1 MQTSDYC
8 AKARKYEED
17 ILSGKIPACIFVKQA
32 IRRQRDDLKRWSRE
46 DSPFYFDQAEG
57 NRVCRFIEY
66 LPHTK
71 GALRGQK
78 IKLEP
83 WQCWILTTIFGWRR
97 RSDNRRRFG
106 RVYIEVPRGNGKALA
121 LDTLIPTP
129 EGFVRMEDLKVGDFV
144 YGSDGKPCRIVAATE
159 AMYGRPCY
167 EVEFNTGEVIVADAE
182 HQWVTD
188 ARRDRDRLKGRGGKN
203 AGPKPSI
210 KTTREIASTLMCRE
224 DRNHRIPVVPSVEG
238 VQKVLPLE
246 PYLLGLWLGDGTT
259 HHTGFTCADM
269 ETIERIRSMGYPVKN
284 ASTESNHYAWRIT
297 SGSKGVFAAK
307 DSFYKK
313 LQQIG
318 VLHDKHIP
326 EAYMNASESQ
336 RLELLQGLMDTDGF
350 ISKGQGQ
357 CEFVQKRPE
366 LARQVYRLVAGLGM
380 RPRLLEKRAILKGRD
395 CGVVYRI
402 LFHAYREKPVFK
414 LSRKLERMR
423 NRPEKRGL
431 QDYRQIVR
439 CEPVP
444 SVPVRCI
451 EVDSPDHCY
460 LASEGHI
467 ITHNSSLSSGVALYC
482 LLADREP
489 GAEVY
494 SFATTRDQAGIV
506 FGDAKQMAMMSEPL
520 RKKFG
525 LEVLAKALFVPGTN
539 STFQAKSAEGSTLD
553 GLNTH
558 FACIDELHAHK
569 TRAVYDVVET
579 SIGKRLNPILWVIT
593 TAGFDTAGICYEVRT
608 MVREVLAKTVED
620 ETQFGIIYT
629 IDEGDD
635 WKTEAALIKANPN
648 WGVSVMPKMVLPLQL
663 KAITLASAANNFKTK
678 HLDVWCQAGA
688 AWMDMTAWHKGE
700 RTVDL
705 DDFEGRP
712 CVIGLDLGAKN
723 DLTAK
728 VYVFKTEGDDGRPRY
743 QVFSRLYLPQTAI
756 DKGTVSQYSGWADTG
771 VIQVTGGAMTDMTRI
786 EEELREDLSRFDVQ
800 AIAYDPWQ
808 ATQLAGNLSED
819 GAPMVEYRNTV
830 QNISEPM
837 KWLEALV
844 QDGRLDHDGN
854 PAMTWMM
861 GNVVAKVDAKD
872 NIFPRKERYESKID
886 GPVALIYALAM
897 YLSDREDNGGD
908 FDEFLDDIIVI

>member
-1 MQTSDYC
+1 MTNLKREATLRTSDHC
-8 AKARKYEED
+8 AKAKKYEED
-17 ILSGKIPACIFVKQA
+17 VLSGKIPACTYVKQA
-32 IRRQRDDLKRWSRE
+32 IRRQRDDLKRWSKP

-57 NRVCRFIEY
+57 NRVCKFVEL

-83 WQCWILTTIFGWRR
+83 WQCWVLTTIFGWRR

-106 RVYIEVPRGNGKALA
+106 RVYIEVPRGNGKSA
-121 LDTLIPTP
+121 
-129 EGFVRMEDLKVGDFV
+129 
-144 YGSDGKPCRIVAATE
+144 
-159 AMYGRPCY
+159 
-167 EVEFNTGEVIVADAE
+167 
-182 HQWVTD
+182 
-188 ARRDRDRLKGRGGKN
+188 
-203 AGPKPSI
+203 
-210 KTTREIASTLMCRE
+210 
-224 DRNHRIPVVPSVEG
+224 
-238 VQKVLPLE
+238 
-246 PYLLGLWLGDGTT
+246 
-259 HHTGFTCADM
+259 
-269 ETIERIRSMGYPVKN
+269 
-284 ASTESNHYAWRIT
+284 
-297 SGSKGVFAAK
+297 
-307 DSFYKK
+307 
-313 LQQIG
+313 
-318 VLHDKHIP
+318 
-326 EAYMNASESQ
+326 
-336 RLELLQGLMDTDGF
+336 
-350 ISKGQGQ
+350 
-357 CEFVQKRPE
+357 
-366 LARQVYRLVAGLGM
+366 
-380 RPRLLEKRAILKGRD
+380 
-395 CGVVYRI
+395 
-402 LFHAYREKPVFK
+402 
-414 LSRKLERMR
+414 
-423 NRPEKRGL
+423 
-431 QDYRQIVR
+431 
-439 CEPVP
+439 
-444 SVPVRCI
+444 
-451 EVDSPDHCY
+451 
-460 LASEGHI
+460 
-467 ITHNSSLSSGVALYC
+467 LSSAVALYC

-506 FGDAKQMAMMSEPL
+506 FGDAKQMAMMCEPL

-525 LEVLAKALFVPGTN
+525 LEVLAKALFVPSTN

-608 MVREVLAKTVED
+608 MVREVLARTVED

-678 HLDVWCQAGA
+678 HLDIWCQAGA

-700 RTVDL
+700 RVVDL

-743 QVFSRLYLPQTAI
+743 QVISRLYLPQTAI

-771 VIQVTGGAMTDMTRI
+771 VIQVTGGAMTDLTRI

-808 ATQLAGNLSED
+808 ATQLANDLSED

-830 QNISEPM
+830 QNVSEPM

-897 YLSDREDNGGD
+897 HLSDREDDGGD
-908 FDEFLDDIIVI
+908 FSEFLDDIIVI

>member
-1 MQTSDYC
+1 MQTSDFC
-8 AKARKYEED
+8 AKAKKYEDD
-17 ILSGKIPACIFVKQA
+17 ILSGKIPACVYVKQA
-32 IRRQRDDLKRWSRE
+32 IRRQREDLNRWSGK
-46 DSPFYFDQAEG
+46 DSLFYFDQAEG
-57 NRVCRFIEY
+57 NRVCKFIEL

-78 IKLEP
+78 IRLEP

-106 RVYIEVPRGNGKALA
+106 RVYIEVPRGNGK
-121 LDTLIPTP
+121 
-129 EGFVRMEDLKVGDFV
+129 
-144 YGSDGKPCRIVAATE
+144 
-159 AMYGRPCY
+159 
-167 EVEFNTGEVIVADAE
+167 
-182 HQWVTD
+182 
-188 ARRDRDRLKGRGGKN
+188 
-203 AGPKPSI
+203 
-210 KTTREIASTLMCRE
+210 
-224 DRNHRIPVVPSVEG
+224 
-238 VQKVLPLE
+238 
-246 PYLLGLWLGDGTT
+246 
-259 HHTGFTCADM
+259 
-269 ETIERIRSMGYPVKN
+269 
-284 ASTESNHYAWRIT
+284 
-297 SGSKGVFAAK
+297 
-307 DSFYKK
+307 
-313 LQQIG
+313 
-318 VLHDKHIP
+318 
-326 EAYMNASESQ
+326 
-336 RLELLQGLMDTDGF
+336 
-350 ISKGQGQ
+350 
-357 CEFVQKRPE
+357 
-366 LARQVYRLVAGLGM
+366 
-380 RPRLLEKRAILKGRD
+380 
-395 CGVVYRI
+395 
-402 LFHAYREKPVFK
+402 
-414 LSRKLERMR
+414 
-423 NRPEKRGL
+423 
-431 QDYRQIVR
+431 
-439 CEPVP
+439 
-444 SVPVRCI
+444 
-451 EVDSPDHCY
+451 
-460 LASEGHI
+460 
-467 ITHNSSLSSGVALYC
+467 SSLSSGVALYC

-506 FGDAKQMAMMSEPL
+506 FGDAKQMAMMCEPL

-705 DDFEGRP
+705 DDFEGRS

-756 DKGTVSQYSGWADTG
+756 DKGTVSQYSGWADTS
-771 VIQVTGGAMTDMTRI
+771 VIQVTGGAMTDLTRI

-808 ATQLAGNLSED
+808 ATQLANDLSED

-830 QNISEPM
+830 QNVSEPM

-854 PAMTWMM
+854 PCMTWMM

-897 YLSDREDNGGD
+897 YLSDREDDGGD
-908 FDEFLDDIIVI
+908 FSEFLDDIIVI

>member
-1 MQTSDYC
+1 MQTSDHC
-8 AKARKYEED
+8 AKAKKYEED
-17 ILSGKIPACIFVKQA
+17 VLSGKIPACQFVKQA
-32 IRRQRDDLKRWSRE
+32 IRRQRDDLKRWSKK
-46 DSPFYFDQAEG
+46 DSPFYFDKEEG

-106 RVYIEVPRGNGKALA
+106 RVYIEVPRGNGK
-121 LDTLIPTP
+121 
-129 EGFVRMEDLKVGDFV
+129 
-144 YGSDGKPCRIVAATE
+144 
-159 AMYGRPCY
+159 
-167 EVEFNTGEVIVADAE
+167 
-182 HQWVTD
+182 
-188 ARRDRDRLKGRGGKN
+188 
-203 AGPKPSI
+203 
-210 KTTREIASTLMCRE
+210 
-224 DRNHRIPVVPSVEG
+224 
-238 VQKVLPLE
+238 
-246 PYLLGLWLGDGTT
+246 
-259 HHTGFTCADM
+259 
-269 ETIERIRSMGYPVKN
+269 
-284 ASTESNHYAWRIT
+284 
-297 SGSKGVFAAK
+297 
-307 DSFYKK
+307 
-313 LQQIG
+313 
-318 VLHDKHIP
+318 
-326 EAYMNASESQ
+326 
-336 RLELLQGLMDTDGF
+336 
-350 ISKGQGQ
+350 
-357 CEFVQKRPE
+357 
-366 LARQVYRLVAGLGM
+366 
-380 RPRLLEKRAILKGRD
+380 
-395 CGVVYRI
+395 
-402 LFHAYREKPVFK
+402 
-414 LSRKLERMR
+414 
-423 NRPEKRGL
+423 
-431 QDYRQIVR
+431 
-439 CEPVP
+439 
-444 SVPVRCI
+444 
-451 EVDSPDHCY
+451 
-460 LASEGHI
+460 
-467 ITHNSSLSSGVALYC
+467 SSLSSGVALYC

-506 FGDAKQMAMMSEPL
+506 FGDAKQMAMMSQPL
-520 RKKFG
+520 QKKFG
-525 LEVLAKALFVPGTN
+525 LEVLAKALYVPSTN

-608 MVREVLAKTVED
+608 MVREVLARTVED

-700 RTVDL
+700 RVVDL

-743 QVFSRLYLPQTAI
+743 QVISRLYLPQTAI

-771 VIQVTGGAMTDMTRI
+771 VIQVTGGAMTDLTRI

-808 ATQLAGNLSED
+808 ATQLANDLSED

-830 QNISEPM
+830 QNVSEPM

-897 YLSDREDNGGD
+897 HLSDREDDGGD
-908 FDEFLDDIIVI
+908 FSEFLDDIIVI

>member
-17 ILSGKIPACIFVKQA
+17 ILSGKIPACVYVKQA
-32 IRRQRDDLKRWSRE
+32 IRRQRDDLKRWSGKA
-46 DSPFYFDQAEG
+46 SPFYFDKAEG
-57 NRVCRFIEY
+57 NRVCKFIEL

-106 RVYIEVPRGNGKALA
+106 RVYIEVPRGNGK
-121 LDTLIPTP
+121 
-129 EGFVRMEDLKVGDFV
+129 
-144 YGSDGKPCRIVAATE
+144 
-159 AMYGRPCY
+159 
-167 EVEFNTGEVIVADAE
+167 
-182 HQWVTD
+182 
-188 ARRDRDRLKGRGGKN
+188 
-203 AGPKPSI
+203 
-210 KTTREIASTLMCRE
+210 
-224 DRNHRIPVVPSVEG
+224 
-238 VQKVLPLE
+238 
-246 PYLLGLWLGDGTT
+246 
-259 HHTGFTCADM
+259 
-269 ETIERIRSMGYPVKN
+269 
-284 ASTESNHYAWRIT
+284 
-297 SGSKGVFAAK
+297 
-307 DSFYKK
+307 
-313 LQQIG
+313 
-318 VLHDKHIP
+318 
-326 EAYMNASESQ
+326 
-336 RLELLQGLMDTDGF
+336 
-350 ISKGQGQ
+350 
-357 CEFVQKRPE
+357 
-366 LARQVYRLVAGLGM
+366 
-380 RPRLLEKRAILKGRD
+380 
-395 CGVVYRI
+395 
-402 LFHAYREKPVFK
+402 
-414 LSRKLERMR
+414 
-423 NRPEKRGL
+423 
-431 QDYRQIVR
+431 
-439 CEPVP
+439 
-444 SVPVRCI
+444 
-451 EVDSPDHCY
+451 
-460 LASEGHI
+460 
-467 ITHNSSLSSGVALYC
+467 SSLSSGVALYC

-506 FGDAKQMAMMSEPL
+506 FGDAKQMAMMCEPL

-593 TAGFDTAGICYEVRT
+593 TAGFDTAGICFEVRT

-635 WKTEAALIKANPN
+635 WKTEAALVKANPN
-648 WGVSVMPKMVLPLQL
+648 WAVSVMPKMVLPLQL

-688 AWMDMTAWHKGE
+688 AWMDLTAWHKGE

-723 DLTAK
+723 DITAK

-819 GAPMVEYRNTV
+819 GASMVEYRNTV

-897 YLSDREDNGGD
+897 YLSDREDTGGD

>member
-1 MQTSDYC
+1 MQTSDFC
-8 AKARKYEED
+8 AKAKKYEDD
-17 ILSGKIPACIFVKQA
+17 ILSGKIPACVYVKQA
-32 IRRQRDDLKRWSRE
+32 IRRQREDLKRWSKK
-46 DSPFYFDQAEG
+46 DSLFYFDQAEG
-57 NRVCRFIEY
+57 NRVCKFIEL

-106 RVYIEVPRGNGKALA
+106 RVYIEVPRGNAK
-121 LDTLIPTP
+121 
-129 EGFVRMEDLKVGDFV
+129 
-144 YGSDGKPCRIVAATE
+144 
-159 AMYGRPCY
+159 
-167 EVEFNTGEVIVADAE
+167 
-182 HQWVTD
+182 
-188 ARRDRDRLKGRGGKN
+188 
-203 AGPKPSI
+203 
-210 KTTREIASTLMCRE
+210 ST
-224 DRNHRIPVVPSVEG
+224 
-238 VQKVLPLE
+238 
-246 PYLLGLWLGDGTT
+246 
-259 HHTGFTCADM
+259 
-269 ETIERIRSMGYPVKN
+269 
-284 ASTESNHYAWRIT
+284 
-297 SGSKGVFAAK
+297 
-307 DSFYKK
+307 
-313 LQQIG
+313 
-318 VLHDKHIP
+318 
-326 EAYMNASESQ
+326 
-336 RLELLQGLMDTDGF
+336 
-350 ISKGQGQ
+350 
-357 CEFVQKRPE
+357 
-366 LARQVYRLVAGLGM
+366 
-380 RPRLLEKRAILKGRD
+380 
-395 CGVVYRI
+395 
-402 LFHAYREKPVFK
+402 
-414 LSRKLERMR
+414 
-423 NRPEKRGL
+423 
-431 QDYRQIVR
+431 
-439 CEPVP
+439 
-444 SVPVRCI
+444 
-451 EVDSPDHCY
+451 
-460 LASEGHI
+460 
-467 ITHNSSLSSGVALYC
+467 LSSGVALYC

-506 FGDAKQMAMMSEPL
+506 FGDAKQMAMMCQPL
-520 RKKFG
+520 QKKFG
-525 LEVLAKALFVPGTN
+525 LQVLAKALYVPSTN

-579 SIGKRLNPILWVIT
+579 SIGKRLNPILWCIT
-593 TAGFDTAGICYEVRT
+593 TAGFDTGGICYEVRT
-608 MVREVLAKTVED
+608 MVREVLAKTVEE

-771 VIQVTGGAMTDMTRI
+771 VIQVTGGAMTDLTRI

-808 ATQLAGNLSED
+808 ATQLANDLSED

-830 QNISEPM
+830 QNVSEPM

-897 YLSDREDNGGD
+897 YLSDREDDGGD

>member
-1 MQTSDYC
+1 MTNLKREATLRTSDHC
-8 AKARKYEED
+8 AKAKKYED
-17 ILSGKIPACIFVKQA
+17 DVLSGKIPACTYVKQA
-32 IRRQRDDLKRWSRE
+32 IRRQRDDLKRWSKA

-57 NRVCRFIEY
+57 NRVCKFVEL

-83 WQCWILTTIFGWRR
+83 WQCWVLTTIFGWRR

-106 RVYIEVPRGNGKALA
+106 RVYIEVPRGNGKSA
-121 LDTLIPTP
+121 
-129 EGFVRMEDLKVGDFV
+129 
-144 YGSDGKPCRIVAATE
+144 
-159 AMYGRPCY
+159 
-167 EVEFNTGEVIVADAE
+167 
-182 HQWVTD
+182 
-188 ARRDRDRLKGRGGKN
+188 
-203 AGPKPSI
+203 
-210 KTTREIASTLMCRE
+210 
-224 DRNHRIPVVPSVEG
+224 
-238 VQKVLPLE
+238 
-246 PYLLGLWLGDGTT
+246 
-259 HHTGFTCADM
+259 
-269 ETIERIRSMGYPVKN
+269 
-284 ASTESNHYAWRIT
+284 
-297 SGSKGVFAAK
+297 
-307 DSFYKK
+307 
-313 LQQIG
+313 
-318 VLHDKHIP
+318 
-326 EAYMNASESQ
+326 
-336 RLELLQGLMDTDGF
+336 
-350 ISKGQGQ
+350 
-357 CEFVQKRPE
+357 
-366 LARQVYRLVAGLGM
+366 
-380 RPRLLEKRAILKGRD
+380 
-395 CGVVYRI
+395 
-402 LFHAYREKPVFK
+402 
-414 LSRKLERMR
+414 
-423 NRPEKRGL
+423 
-431 QDYRQIVR
+431 
-439 CEPVP
+439 
-444 SVPVRCI
+444 
-451 EVDSPDHCY
+451 
-460 LASEGHI
+460 
-467 ITHNSSLSSGVALYC
+467 LSSAVALYC

-506 FGDAKQMAMMSEPL
+506 FGDAKQMAMMCEPL
-520 RKKFG
+520 QKKFG
-525 LEVLAKALFVPGTN
+525 LEVLAKALFVPSTN

-678 HLDVWCQAGA
+678 HLDIWCQAGA

-700 RTVDL
+700 RVVDL

-756 DKGTVSQYSGWADTG
+756 EKGTVSQYSGWAETG
-771 VIQVTGGAMTDMTRI
+771 VIQVTGGAMTDLTRI
-786 EEELREDLSRFDVQ
+786 EGELREDLSRFDVQ

-808 ATQLAGNLSED
+808 ATQLANDLSED

-830 QNISEPM
+830 QNVSEPM

-854 PAMTWMM
+854 PCMTWMM

-897 YLSDREDNGGD
+897 YLSDREDDGGD
-908 FDEFLDDIIVI
+908 FSEFLDDIIVI

>member
-1 MQTSDYC
+1 MQTSDFC
-8 AKARKYEED
+8 AKAKKYEED
-17 ILSGKIPACIFVKQA
+17 VLSGKIPACTYVKQA
-32 IRRQRDDLKRWSRE
+32 IRRQRDDLKRWSKA
-46 DSPFYFDQAEG
+46 DSPFYFDKEEG

-78 IKLEP
+78 IQLEP

-106 RVYIEVPRGNGKALA
+106 RVYIEVPRGNGK
-121 LDTLIPTP
+121 
-129 EGFVRMEDLKVGDFV
+129 
-144 YGSDGKPCRIVAATE
+144 
-159 AMYGRPCY
+159 
-167 EVEFNTGEVIVADAE
+167 
-182 HQWVTD
+182 
-188 ARRDRDRLKGRGGKN
+188 
-203 AGPKPSI
+203 
-210 KTTREIASTLMCRE
+210 
-224 DRNHRIPVVPSVEG
+224 
-238 VQKVLPLE
+238 
-246 PYLLGLWLGDGTT
+246 
-259 HHTGFTCADM
+259 
-269 ETIERIRSMGYPVKN
+269 
-284 ASTESNHYAWRIT
+284 
-297 SGSKGVFAAK
+297 
-307 DSFYKK
+307 
-313 LQQIG
+313 
-318 VLHDKHIP
+318 
-326 EAYMNASESQ
+326 
-336 RLELLQGLMDTDGF
+336 
-350 ISKGQGQ
+350 
-357 CEFVQKRPE
+357 
-366 LARQVYRLVAGLGM
+366 
-380 RPRLLEKRAILKGRD
+380 
-395 CGVVYRI
+395 
-402 LFHAYREKPVFK
+402 
-414 LSRKLERMR
+414 
-423 NRPEKRGL
+423 
-431 QDYRQIVR
+431 
-439 CEPVP
+439 
-444 SVPVRCI
+444 
-451 EVDSPDHCY
+451 
-460 LASEGHI
+460 
-467 ITHNSSLSSGVALYC
+467 SSLSSGVALYC

-506 FGDAKQMAMMSEPL
+506 FGDAKQMAMMSQPL
-520 RKKFG
+520 QKKFG
-525 LEVLAKALFVPGTN
+525 LEVLAKALYVPSTN

-663 KAITLASAANNFKTK
+663 KAITLASAANNFRTK

-700 RTVDL
+700 CSIDL

-771 VIQVTGGAMTDMTRI
+771 VIQVTGGAMTDLTRI

-808 ATQLAGNLSED
+808 ATQLANDLSED

-830 QNISEPM
+830 QNVSEPM

-897 YLSDREDNGGD
+897 HLSDREDDGGD
-908 FDEFLDDIIVI
+908 FSEFLDDIIVI

>member
-1 MQTSDYC
+1 MQTSDFC
-8 AKARKYEED
+8 AKAKKYED
-17 ILSGKIPACIFVKQA
+17 DVLSGKIPACIFVKQA

-106 RVYIEVPRGNGKALA
+106 RVYIEVPRGNGK
-121 LDTLIPTP
+121 
-129 EGFVRMEDLKVGDFV
+129 
-144 YGSDGKPCRIVAATE
+144 
-159 AMYGRPCY
+159 
-167 EVEFNTGEVIVADAE
+167 
-182 HQWVTD
+182 
-188 ARRDRDRLKGRGGKN
+188 
-203 AGPKPSI
+203 
-210 KTTREIASTLMCRE
+210 
-224 DRNHRIPVVPSVEG
+224 
-238 VQKVLPLE
+238 
-246 PYLLGLWLGDGTT
+246 
-259 HHTGFTCADM
+259 
-269 ETIERIRSMGYPVKN
+269 
-284 ASTESNHYAWRIT
+284 
-297 SGSKGVFAAK
+297 
-307 DSFYKK
+307 
-313 LQQIG
+313 
-318 VLHDKHIP
+318 
-326 EAYMNASESQ
+326 
-336 RLELLQGLMDTDGF
+336 
-350 ISKGQGQ
+350 
-357 CEFVQKRPE
+357 
-366 LARQVYRLVAGLGM
+366 
-380 RPRLLEKRAILKGRD
+380 
-395 CGVVYRI
+395 
-402 LFHAYREKPVFK
+402 
-414 LSRKLERMR
+414 
-423 NRPEKRGL
+423 
-431 QDYRQIVR
+431 
-439 CEPVP
+439 
-444 SVPVRCI
+444 
-451 EVDSPDHCY
+451 
-460 LASEGHI
+460 
-467 ITHNSSLSSGVALYC
+467 SSLSSGVALYC

-608 MVREVLAKTVED
+608 MLREVLAKTVED

-688 AWMDMTAWHKGE
+688 AWMDMTSWHKGE

-897 YLSDREDNGGD
+897 YLSDREDTGGD

>member
-1 MQTSDYC
+1 MQTSDHC
-8 AKARKYEED
+8 AKAKKYEED
-17 ILSGKIPACIFVKQA
+17 VLSGKIPACQFVKQA
-32 IRRQRDDLKRWSRE
+32 IRRQRDDLKRWSKK
-46 DSPFYFDQAEG
+46 DSPFYFDKEEG

-106 RVYIEVPRGNGKALA
+106 RVYIEVPRGNGK
-121 LDTLIPTP
+121 
-129 EGFVRMEDLKVGDFV
+129 
-144 YGSDGKPCRIVAATE
+144 
-159 AMYGRPCY
+159 
-167 EVEFNTGEVIVADAE
+167 
-182 HQWVTD
+182 
-188 ARRDRDRLKGRGGKN
+188 
-203 AGPKPSI
+203 
-210 KTTREIASTLMCRE
+210 
-224 DRNHRIPVVPSVEG
+224 
-238 VQKVLPLE
+238 
-246 PYLLGLWLGDGTT
+246 
-259 HHTGFTCADM
+259 
-269 ETIERIRSMGYPVKN
+269 
-284 ASTESNHYAWRIT
+284 
-297 SGSKGVFAAK
+297 
-307 DSFYKK
+307 
-313 LQQIG
+313 
-318 VLHDKHIP
+318 
-326 EAYMNASESQ
+326 
-336 RLELLQGLMDTDGF
+336 
-350 ISKGQGQ
+350 
-357 CEFVQKRPE
+357 
-366 LARQVYRLVAGLGM
+366 
-380 RPRLLEKRAILKGRD
+380 
-395 CGVVYRI
+395 
-402 LFHAYREKPVFK
+402 
-414 LSRKLERMR
+414 
-423 NRPEKRGL
+423 
-431 QDYRQIVR
+431 
-439 CEPVP
+439 
-444 SVPVRCI
+444 
-451 EVDSPDHCY
+451 
-460 LASEGHI
+460 
-467 ITHNSSLSSGVALYC
+467 SSLSSGVALYC

-506 FGDAKQMAMMSEPL
+506 FGDAKQMAMMSQPL
-520 RKKFG
+520 QKKFG
-525 LEVLAKALFVPGTN
+525 LEVLAKALYVPSTN

-608 MVREVLAKTVED
+608 MVREVLARTVED

-678 HLDVWCQAGA
+678 HLDIWCQAGA

-700 RTVDL
+700 RVVDL

-771 VIQVTGGAMTDMTRI
+771 VIQVTGGAMTDLTRI

-808 ATQLAGNLSED
+808 ATQLANDLSED

-830 QNISEPM
+830 QNVSEPM

-897 YLSDREDNGGD
+897 HLSDREDDGGD
-908 FDEFLDDIIVI
+908 FSEFLDDIIVI

>member
-1 MQTSDYC
+1 MQTSDHC
-8 AKARKYEED
+8 AKAKKYEED
-17 ILSGKIPACIFVKQA
+17 VLSGKIPACQFVKQA
-32 IRRQRDDLKRWSRE
+32 IRRQRDDLKRWSKK
-46 DSPFYFDQAEG
+46 DSPFYFDKEEG

-106 RVYIEVPRGNGKALA
+106 RVYIEVPRGNGK
-121 LDTLIPTP
+121 
-129 EGFVRMEDLKVGDFV
+129 
-144 YGSDGKPCRIVAATE
+144 
-159 AMYGRPCY
+159 
-167 EVEFNTGEVIVADAE
+167 
-182 HQWVTD
+182 
-188 ARRDRDRLKGRGGKN
+188 
-203 AGPKPSI
+203 
-210 KTTREIASTLMCRE
+210 
-224 DRNHRIPVVPSVEG
+224 
-238 VQKVLPLE
+238 
-246 PYLLGLWLGDGTT
+246 
-259 HHTGFTCADM
+259 
-269 ETIERIRSMGYPVKN
+269 
-284 ASTESNHYAWRIT
+284 
-297 SGSKGVFAAK
+297 
-307 DSFYKK
+307 
-313 LQQIG
+313 
-318 VLHDKHIP
+318 
-326 EAYMNASESQ
+326 
-336 RLELLQGLMDTDGF
+336 
-350 ISKGQGQ
+350 
-357 CEFVQKRPE
+357 
-366 LARQVYRLVAGLGM
+366 
-380 RPRLLEKRAILKGRD
+380 
-395 CGVVYRI
+395 
-402 LFHAYREKPVFK
+402 
-414 LSRKLERMR
+414 
-423 NRPEKRGL
+423 
-431 QDYRQIVR
+431 
-439 CEPVP
+439 
-444 SVPVRCI
+444 
-451 EVDSPDHCY
+451 
-460 LASEGHI
+460 
-467 ITHNSSLSSGVALYC
+467 SSLSSGVALYC

-506 FGDAKQMAMMSEPL
+506 FGDAKQMAMMSQPL
-520 RKKFG
+520 QKKFG
-525 LEVLAKALFVPGTN
+525 LEVLAKALYVPSTN

-608 MVREVLAKTVED
+608 MVREVLARTVED

-678 HLDVWCQAGA
+678 HLDIWCQAGA

-700 RTVDL
+700 RVVDL

-743 QVFSRLYLPQTAI
+743 QVISRLYLPQTAI

-771 VIQVTGGAMTDMTRI
+771 VIQVTGGAMTDLTRI

-808 ATQLAGNLSED
+808 ATQLANDLSED

-830 QNISEPM
+830 QNVSEPM

-897 YLSDREDNGGD
+897 HLSDREDDGGD
-908 FDEFLDDIIVI
+908 FSEFLDDIIVI

>member
-1 MQTSDYC
+1 MQTSDFC
-8 AKARKYEED
+8 AKAKKYED
-17 ILSGKIPACIFVKQA
+17 DVLSGKIPACIFVKQA

-106 RVYIEVPRGNGKALA
+106 RVYIEVPRGNGK
-121 LDTLIPTP
+121 
-129 EGFVRMEDLKVGDFV
+129 
-144 YGSDGKPCRIVAATE
+144 
-159 AMYGRPCY
+159 
-167 EVEFNTGEVIVADAE
+167 
-182 HQWVTD
+182 
-188 ARRDRDRLKGRGGKN
+188 
-203 AGPKPSI
+203 
-210 KTTREIASTLMCRE
+210 
-224 DRNHRIPVVPSVEG
+224 
-238 VQKVLPLE
+238 
-246 PYLLGLWLGDGTT
+246 
-259 HHTGFTCADM
+259 
-269 ETIERIRSMGYPVKN
+269 
-284 ASTESNHYAWRIT
+284 
-297 SGSKGVFAAK
+297 
-307 DSFYKK
+307 
-313 LQQIG
+313 
-318 VLHDKHIP
+318 
-326 EAYMNASESQ
+326 
-336 RLELLQGLMDTDGF
+336 
-350 ISKGQGQ
+350 
-357 CEFVQKRPE
+357 
-366 LARQVYRLVAGLGM
+366 
-380 RPRLLEKRAILKGRD
+380 
-395 CGVVYRI
+395 
-402 LFHAYREKPVFK
+402 
-414 LSRKLERMR
+414 
-423 NRPEKRGL
+423 
-431 QDYRQIVR
+431 
-439 CEPVP
+439 
-444 SVPVRCI
+444 
-451 EVDSPDHCY
+451 
-460 LASEGHI
+460 
-467 ITHNSSLSSGVALYC
+467 SSLSSGVALYC

-700 RTVDL
+700 RVVDL

-743 QVFSRLYLPQTAI
+743 QVFSRLYLPQTAV

-830 QNISEPM
+830 QNVSEPM

>member
-1 MQTSDYC
+1 MQTSDFC
-8 AKARKYEED
+8 AKAKKYED
-17 ILSGKIPACIFVKQA
+17 DVLSGKIPACIFVKQA

-106 RVYIEVPRGNGKALA
+106 RVYIEVPRGNGK
-121 LDTLIPTP
+121 
-129 EGFVRMEDLKVGDFV
+129 
-144 YGSDGKPCRIVAATE
+144 
-159 AMYGRPCY
+159 
-167 EVEFNTGEVIVADAE
+167 
-182 HQWVTD
+182 
-188 ARRDRDRLKGRGGKN
+188 
-203 AGPKPSI
+203 
-210 KTTREIASTLMCRE
+210 
-224 DRNHRIPVVPSVEG
+224 
-238 VQKVLPLE
+238 
-246 PYLLGLWLGDGTT
+246 
-259 HHTGFTCADM
+259 
-269 ETIERIRSMGYPVKN
+269 
-284 ASTESNHYAWRIT
+284 
-297 SGSKGVFAAK
+297 
-307 DSFYKK
+307 
-313 LQQIG
+313 
-318 VLHDKHIP
+318 
-326 EAYMNASESQ
+326 
-336 RLELLQGLMDTDGF
+336 
-350 ISKGQGQ
+350 
-357 CEFVQKRPE
+357 
-366 LARQVYRLVAGLGM
+366 
-380 RPRLLEKRAILKGRD
+380 
-395 CGVVYRI
+395 
-402 LFHAYREKPVFK
+402 
-414 LSRKLERMR
+414 
-423 NRPEKRGL
+423 
-431 QDYRQIVR
+431 
-439 CEPVP
+439 
-444 SVPVRCI
+444 
-451 EVDSPDHCY
+451 
-460 LASEGHI
+460 
-467 ITHNSSLSSGVALYC
+467 SSLSSGVALYC

-700 RTVDL
+700 RVVDL

-728 VYVFKTEGDDGRPRY
+728 VCVFKTEGDDGRPRY
-743 QVFSRLYLPQTAI
+743 QVFSRLYLPQTAV

-830 QNISEPM
+830 QNVSEPM

>member
-1 MQTSDYC
+1 MTNFKREATLRTSDHC
-8 AKARKYEED
+8 AKAKKYEED
-17 ILSGKIPACIFVKQA
+17 VLSGKIPACTYVKQA
-32 IRRQRDDLKRWSRE
+32 IRRQRNDLKRWSKA

-57 NRVCRFIEY
+57 NRVCKFVEL

-83 WQCWILTTIFGWRR
+83 WQCWVLTTIFGWRR

-106 RVYIEVPRGNGKALA
+106 RVYIEVPRGNGKSA
-121 LDTLIPTP
+121 
-129 EGFVRMEDLKVGDFV
+129 
-144 YGSDGKPCRIVAATE
+144 
-159 AMYGRPCY
+159 
-167 EVEFNTGEVIVADAE
+167 
-182 HQWVTD
+182 
-188 ARRDRDRLKGRGGKN
+188 
-203 AGPKPSI
+203 
-210 KTTREIASTLMCRE
+210 
-224 DRNHRIPVVPSVEG
+224 
-238 VQKVLPLE
+238 
-246 PYLLGLWLGDGTT
+246 
-259 HHTGFTCADM
+259 
-269 ETIERIRSMGYPVKN
+269 
-284 ASTESNHYAWRIT
+284 
-297 SGSKGVFAAK
+297 
-307 DSFYKK
+307 
-313 LQQIG
+313 
-318 VLHDKHIP
+318 
-326 EAYMNASESQ
+326 
-336 RLELLQGLMDTDGF
+336 
-350 ISKGQGQ
+350 
-357 CEFVQKRPE
+357 
-366 LARQVYRLVAGLGM
+366 
-380 RPRLLEKRAILKGRD
+380 
-395 CGVVYRI
+395 
-402 LFHAYREKPVFK
+402 
-414 LSRKLERMR
+414 
-423 NRPEKRGL
+423 
-431 QDYRQIVR
+431 
-439 CEPVP
+439 
-444 SVPVRCI
+444 
-451 EVDSPDHCY
+451 
-460 LASEGHI
+460 
-467 ITHNSSLSSGVALYC
+467 LSSAVALYC

-506 FGDAKQMAMMSEPL
+506 FGDAKQMAMMCEPL

-525 LEVLAKALFVPGTN
+525 LEVLAKALFVPSTN

-608 MVREVLAKTVED
+608 MVREVLARTVED

-663 KAITLASAANNFKTK
+663 KAITLASAANNFRTK

-688 AWMDMTAWHKGE
+688 AWMDMTAWAKGE

-728 VYVFKTEGDDGRPRY
+728 VYVFKTEGEDGRPRY

-771 VIQVTGGAMTDMTRI
+771 VIQVTGGAMTDLTRI

-808 ATQLAGNLSED
+808 ATQLANDLSED

-830 QNISEPM
+830 QNVSEPM

-854 PAMTWMM
+854 PTMTWMM

-897 YLSDREDNGGD
+897 YLSDREDDGGD
-908 FDEFLDDIIVI
+908 FNEFLDDIIVI